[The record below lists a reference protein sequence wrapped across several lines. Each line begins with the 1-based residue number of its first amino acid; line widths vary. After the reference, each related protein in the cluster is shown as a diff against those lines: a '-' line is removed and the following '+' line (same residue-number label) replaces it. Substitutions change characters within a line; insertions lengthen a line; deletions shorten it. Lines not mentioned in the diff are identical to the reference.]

1 MNDHYTGAGGHNSR
15 PLVRESREDLSFS
28 VNREVFLSREIF
40 EREQRSVFDRCWI
53 YVGHASELRNP
64 GDYKTRSV
72 AGRPVIFCRGRDGRV
87 HGLINSCRHRG
98 AVVCREREGNAR
110 NFYCMYHGWTYNT
123 DGTLRGVPD
132 EESYPPSF
140 DKSRMGL
147 AHVPRLES
155 YKDFY
160 FANFDRD
167 AVDLDTY
174 LAGAKAYIDLVV
186 DQSPSGRMEII
197 SGVQEYDIKANW
209 KLLVENSVDD
219 YHLVATH
226 ATWLN
231 YMRNS
236 GVNMSPP
243 KGSGLLL
250 PTKGLGRDLG
260 NGHLTTDN
268 PNYRGRPVARWISVY
283 GEDAKADIDAIR
295 AELVARLGEARAAR
309 IADTNR
315 NLAIFPNLVI
325 NDGSSVTVRNFT
337 PVAPDLMHVTAWAL
351 GPVEETEAQRARRLH
366 AFLTFYGP
374 GGFATPDDVAALEF
388 AQQGYASWREVHW
401 NDLSRGMGKN
411 EHTNTDEE
419 HLRVFWRRWNE
430 LMEAHAPST
439 YPAPLAGRAIACG
452 VAGSSPSPLVGEGR
466 GGGSGRLGTEVPQSS
481 TPTPDP
487 SPQGGGGRA
496 KAATVSRAEI
506 EDFLFQEADLLD
518 NWKLDE
524 WLTLLTGDAAYYV
537 PPNDKPDADHRFTLF
552 TIADDI
558 VRLRERV
565 VRLKDPNCHAE
576 YPPSRTRRLITN
588 VRIVRVDG
596 DTIAAAANF
605 VVYRYRRGEPV
616 REFVGHYRHKLRR
629 VGGVLKIAERRAIL
643 DAHELGPMG
652 SVSFIL

>member
-1 MNDHYTGAGGHNSR
+1 MNQHYPGPETRGGDARSQ
-15 PLVRESREDLSFS
+15 PLVRESRENQKFS
-28 VNREVFLSREIF
+28 VNREVFVSREIF
-40 EREQRSVFDRCWI
+40 EREQRAIFDRCWI
-53 YVGHASELRNP
+53 YVGHASELRQP

-72 AGRPVIFCRGRDGRV
+72 AGRPVIFCRDRDGQVRA
-87 HGLINSCRHRG
+87 LINSCRHRG
-98 AVVCREREGNAR
+98 AIVCREREGNAR
-110 NFYCMYHGWTYNT
+110 NFFCMYHGWTYNT
-123 DGTLRGVPD
+123 DGSLRAVPGED
-132 EESYPPSF
+132 AYPPSF
-140 DKSRMGL
+140 DKSAMGL
-147 AHVPRLES
+147 APVPRLES

-160 FANFDRD
+160 FASFDRD

-236 GVNMSPP
+236 GVNMTPP

-283 GEDAKADIDAIR
+283 GEEAKADIEAIR

-315 NLAIFPNLVI
+315 NLAIFPTLVI
-325 NDGSSVTVRNFT
+325 NDGSSVTVRHFT

-374 GGFATPDDVAALEF
+374 GGFATPDDVAALES
-388 AQQGYASWREVHW
+388 AQQGYASFREVPW
-401 NDLSRGMGKN
+401 NDLSRGMGKTG
-411 EHTNTDEE
+411 EQTNTDEE

-430 LMEAHAPST
+430 LMEA
-439 YPAPLAGRAIACG
+439 RA
-452 VAGSSPSPLVGEGR
+452 
-466 GGGSGRLGTEVPQSS
+466 
-481 TPTPDP
+481 
-487 SPQGGGGRA
+487 
-496 KAATVSRAEI
+496 
-506 EDFLFQEADLLD
+506 
-518 NWKLDE
+518 
-524 WLTLLTGDAAYYV
+524 
-537 PPNDKPDADHRFTLF
+537 
-552 TIADDI
+552 
-558 VRLRERV
+558 
-565 VRLKDPNCHAE
+565 
-576 YPPSRTRRLITN
+576 
-588 VRIVRVDG
+588 
-596 DTIAAAANF
+596 
-605 VVYRYRRGEPV
+605 
-616 REFVGHYRHKLRR
+616 
-629 VGGVLKIAERRAIL
+629 
-643 DAHELGPMG
+643 
-652 SVSFIL
+652 